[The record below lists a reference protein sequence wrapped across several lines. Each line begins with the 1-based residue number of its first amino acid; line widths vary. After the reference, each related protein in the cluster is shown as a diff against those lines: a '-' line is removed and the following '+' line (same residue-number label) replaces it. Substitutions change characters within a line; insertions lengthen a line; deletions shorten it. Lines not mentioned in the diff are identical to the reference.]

1 MSRCLHMDN
10 RVQEA
15 LANRT
20 RATIVSMGRLLY
32 PVSSNLHI
40 PARPREALVL
50 PTPSRA
56 ILLNPP
62 ANMRSQG
69 PHTNNHKGPMELL
82 QDSLPIASP
91 HSPIQDS
98 HLMSLLSSSSLNNN
112 SSSSNNNNRVL
123 DPRVNR
129 ALRANPVTNKP
140 LDQGRH
146 LSNRLH
152 SSSKDHSSS
161 NNNNQEVHLLK
172 PSSPQVTPSRANSH
186 LTPRHP
192 PCNNRSS
199 NSLHI
204 RDSHLLHRSSP
215 RIPSVPSPVPLHLT
229 SPTRV
234 VRKTAC
240 RGGPPVC
247 RSDQQQL
254 NGTNTQTSPHPGAVK
269 ASIG

>member
-20 RATIVSMGRLLY
+20 RATIVSMGHLLY

-69 PHTNNHKGPMELL
+69 PHTNNHKGPMDLL
-82 QDSLPIASP
+82 QDSLPTASP

-98 HLMSLLSSSSLNNN
+98 HLMSLLSSSSSSLN
-112 SSSSNNNNRVL
+112 SSSSNNNRVL

-129 ALRANPVTNKP
+129 ALRANPLICRLLYNQELSQDSFSSQSSAPPSNQPNKSGQE
-140 LDQGRH
+140 DSMQGR
-146 LSNRLH
+146 
-152 SSSKDHSSS
+152 
-161 NNNNQEVHLLK
+161 
-172 PSSPQVTPSRANSH
+172 PSSLPVSPS
-186 LTPRHP
+186 L
-192 PCNNRSS
+192 
-199 NSLHI
+199 
-204 RDSHLLHRSSP
+204 
-215 RIPSVPSPVPLHLT
+215 
-229 SPTRV
+229 
-234 VRKTAC
+234 
-240 RGGPPVC
+240 
-247 RSDQQQL
+247 
-254 NGTNTQTSPHPGAVK
+254 
-269 ASIG
+269 